1 MGLIFKII
9 NTMKNLYIIF
19 FCTIILFSCND
30 DFAHKPIGGES
41 GTTPDPVR
49 SARVLYNKPGGA
61 VIAYDLP
68 DNVDIQYIKAE
79 FTNTAGVTR
88 DVKTSSYID
97 TIEISG
103 LGNTEP
109 RTVKL
114 YTVNRKEKVSEPV
127 EIIINPLTPTIES
140 IKNSMGF
147 SVDFGGFLLQFSDNI
162 VKEEVSIYILKKGE
176 GENEM
181 VEHQILYTAQESDTI
196 AVRGLL
202 AEETTFGV
210 FVRDRWDNISDTV
223 FFSMTPWREDYLDKK
238 EMKYISIAGD
248 VTWNNYSGGA
258 NDRAYDDIIGNGNY
272 IHTAFPIEFPHRYTL
287 DLGVEVKLSRVLLWQ
302 RPGADVLYQHGAP
315 KHFRVYGRLDDPG
328 AGNVENPLDGWILL
342 NECTSFKPSGLPLGQ
357 NSAEDE
363 AYAAAGEEYIF
374 PRNIPTVRYVRFEML
389 ESWSGMKCSVVSELA
404 FYGEIKDEQ

>member
-1 MGLIFKII
+1 
-9 NTMKNLYIIF
+9 MKNLYIIF

-127 EIIINPLTPTIES
+127 EIIINPLTPTI
-140 IKNSMGF
+140 
-147 SVDFGGFLLQFSDNI
+147 
-162 VKEEVSIYILKKGE
+162 
-176 GENEM
+176 
-181 VEHQILYTAQESDTI
+181 
-196 AVRGLL
+196 
-202 AEETTFGV
+202 
-210 FVRDRWDNISDTV
+210 
-223 FFSMTPWREDYLDKK
+223 
-238 EMKYISIAGD
+238 
-248 VTWNNYSGGA
+248 
-258 NDRAYDDIIGNGNY
+258 
-272 IHTAFPIEFPHRYTL
+272 
-287 DLGVEVKLSRVLLWQ
+287 
-302 RPGADVLYQHGAP
+302 
-315 KHFRVYGRLDDPG
+315 
-328 AGNVENPLDGWILL
+328 
-342 NECTSFKPSGLPLGQ
+342 
-357 NSAEDE
+357 
-363 AYAAAGEEYIF
+363 
-374 PRNIPTVRYVRFEML
+374 
-389 ESWSGMKCSVVSELA
+389 
-404 FYGEIKDEQ
+404 